1 MKEREAPARLR
12 DTSSVPGS
20 VEAAGIALLRQRD
33 RHHPAAAAK
42 ARVRVALEAR
52 DVTSSSPAA
61 WRWRPVVVAA
71 ILLVG
76 AAGSSA
82 SFGRQWVGAGYHRL
96 LTLISPSASAPTP
109 PARHLDGPV
118 GVRAEAREAAAAPP
132 PAEAPVVP
140 PRAHPPGRIERP
152 LRRGPAPVA
161 VRQEPKIEAA
171 PKPTDDP
178 KDEPTMVATAM
189 RALRRDHDPARA
201 GRLLD
206 DYLARWPDGA
216 LVEEALALGIE
227 AARARGDARESTL
240 AAEYLRRF
248 PSGRF
253 ADAARRALAPRP
265 TP

>member
-52 DVTSSSPAA
+52 DVASSSPAA

-96 LTLISPSASAPTP
+96 LTLISPSAGAPTP

-118 GVRAEAREAAAAPP
+118 GVPAAAREAAAAPP
-132 PAEAPVVP
+132 PAEAPVMP
-140 PRAHPPGRIERP
+140 ARARIERP
-152 LRRGPAPVA
+152 LRHAPAPVA
-161 VRQEPKIEAA
+161 VRQEPKLEAA

-201 GRLLD
+201 ARLLD
-206 DYLARWPDGA
+206 DYLVRWPDGA

>member
-1 MKEREAPARLR
+1 MREREAPPRLR
-12 DTSSVPGS
+12 DRDAVPGS
-20 VEAAGIALLRQRD
+20 MEAHGIALLRQRV
-33 RHHPAAAAK
+33 RYQPAAAAK
-42 ARVRVALEAR
+42 ARVRAAVEAR
-52 DVTSSSPAA
+52 DGASWA

-96 LTLISPSASAPTP
+96 LALISPSAIAPP
-109 PARHLDGPV
+109 PDARHVDGTV
-118 GVRAEAREAAAAPP
+118 GVPAAAGEAAAVQPL
-132 PAEAPVVP
+132 AEAPVVP
-140 PRAHPPGRIERP
+140 ERTRPHGRIERP
-152 LRRGPAPVA
+152 LRRAPVSVA
-161 VRQEPKIEAA
+161 VRREPIIEA
-171 PKPTDDP
+171 TDGP
-178 KDEPTMVATAM
+178 KDEPTLVATAM

-201 GRLLD
+201 ARLLD
-206 DYLARWPDGA
+206 DYLVRWPDGA